1 MTKFLI
7 ISDTH
12 GDRDILVQIINHW
25 RSKVDGIFYN
35 GDSELSAQDDVFSD
49 VYTVLGNMDYDPDFA
64 ETHTETVAGT
74 TFFQTHGH
82 LYQATVPGTW
92 ANLSLMDQAA
102 QSRGAQV
109 VLFGH
114 THLEGAVS
122 YHHKLFI
129 NPGSISLPKGPR
141 AMIGGT
147 YAILA
152 VEEKQYV
159 VHFYNRAQQLL
170 ENLTVSVE
178 R

>member
-12 GDRDILVQIINHW
+12 GDRDILLQIKTHW
-25 RSKVDGIFYN
+25 HSKVEGIFYN
-35 GDSELSAQDDVFSD
+35 GDSELSAQDDVFDGIS
-49 VYTVLGNMDYDPDFA
+49 TVVGNMDYDPNFVDDR
-64 ETHTETVAGT
+64 TVTIAGT

-82 LYQATVPGTW
+82 LYQVTVPGTW
-92 ANLSLMDQAA
+92 ANLALMDQSA
-102 QSRGAQV
+102 QNRAAQV

-122 YHHKLFI
+122 YNHKLFI
-129 NPGSISLPKGPR
+129 NPGSITLPKGPR

-147 YAILA
+147 YAVLV

-159 VHFYNRAQQLL
+159 VHFYNRAHQLL
-170 ENLTVSVE
+170 DNLTVSVT